1 MGILK
6 DQHGADV
13 TSEAGSTGPR
23 VSIFYNASAFL
34 TEALDIVLEQN
45 FQDWELLL
53 VDDDSTD
60 GSTEIA

>member
-1 MGILK
+1 M
-6 DQHGADV
+6 
-13 TSEAGSTGPR
+13 
-23 VSIFYNASAFL
+23 SIFYNASAFL